1 MVWKIVNGMCAI
13 NFDDLFILPHS
24 STLRG
29 HGHKIFLPHSNL
41 DIRDRFFSIRV
52 IKMWNSLSAD
62 TVSAS
67 SLDSFKYHLS
77 QDLAELL
84 YEFTD

>member
-1 MVWKIVNGMCAI
+1 MVWKIANGLCAI
-13 NFDDLFILPHS
+13 NFDDLFVLPHS

-29 HGHKIFLPHSNL
+29 HDHKIFLPRSNL
-41 DIRDRFFSIRV
+41 EIRKRFFSIRV
-52 IKMWNSLSAD
+52 INMWNSLSAD

-77 QDLAELL
+77 RDLGEML

>member
-1 MVWKIVNGMCAI
+1 MVWKIANGLCAI
-13 NFDDLFILPHS
+13 NFDDLFVLPHT

-29 HGHKIFLPHSNL
+29 HSHKIFLPRSNL
-41 DIRDRFFSIRV
+41 DIRKRFFSIRV
-52 IKMWNSLSAD
+52 INMWNSLSAD

-77 QDLAELL
+77 RDLGEIL